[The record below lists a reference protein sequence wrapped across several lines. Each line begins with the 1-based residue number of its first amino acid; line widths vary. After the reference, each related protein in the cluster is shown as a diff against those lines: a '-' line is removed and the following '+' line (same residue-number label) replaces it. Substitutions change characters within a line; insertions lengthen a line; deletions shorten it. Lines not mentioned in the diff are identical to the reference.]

1 MSYCV
6 QDCIRKIKN
15 HFVHYADFNISM
27 LREDRYTKHIRWYS
41 RKVTNF
47 KHVVFNS
54 GMLVNC
60 FMEHQVLTYSLHF
73 N

>member
-1 MSYCV
+1 MLTLIFRCWE
-6 QDCIRKIKN
+6 KI
-15 HFVHYADFNISM
+15 DTQNIG
-27 LREDRYTKHIRWYS
+27 WYS

-47 KHVVFNS
+47 KHAVFNS